1 MRRSSGFTLIELM
14 IVIAIISVIASVAM
28 PNLLASKKAANE
40 SSAIATMRSLV
51 SAQTQFRALATVDSD
66 LDGAGEYGTF
76 GEMAGTTLLNAR
88 GTGPAF
94 VLDPALFSQPFGIID
109 AQGRVRKQGYYFL
122 VYLPDA
128 ALAGVPEA
136 GGGGPQPAIDADA
149 CENHWL
155 AYAWPIE
162 EGQTGDRAFFINQRG
177 EIFQSRMG
185 TTPYGLA
192 NIPAANAA
200 LTGPTMNFPIAS
212 GVNGSDGNL
221 WTPVQ

>member
-1 MRRSSGFTLIELM
+1 MRRSPGFTLIELM

-51 SAQTQFRALATVDSD
+51 SCQAQFRALSTVDSD

-76 GEMAGTTLLNAR
+76 GEIAGTTLLNAR
-88 GTGPAF
+88 GAGPAI
-94 VLDPALFSQPFGIID
+94 VLDPALLGPNFGNID

-122 VYLPDA
+122 IYLPDA

-136 GGGGPQPAIDADA
+136 GGGGPQPAVDPDA

-155 AYAWPIE
+155 AYGWPIE
-162 EGQTGDRAFFINQRG
+162 EGQSGDRAFFVNQRG
-177 EIFQSRMG
+177 EVFQTRMG

-200 LTGPTMNFPIAS
+200 LTGPTMNFAIAS
-212 GVNGSDGNL
+212 SANGSDGNL
-221 WTPVQ
+221 WTPLQ